1 MKTNFVLHWVLVL
14 GLIGGV
20 FLVAGCNTVSVRS
33 FQYVGAPNFAPTD
46 PAQVQI
52 LRAAPDRPNERL
64 GEVTAVPSSD
74 SVNVQKIEES
84 LRQAAARMGANAVV
98 IVSDSTQVTGAIVTG
113 PWYGRNVEQTTARV
127 VVGVAIRYT
136 GK

>member
-1 MKTNFVLHWVLVL
+1 MKTNFFLRHLTML
-14 GLIGGV
+14 GLLAGV

-33 FQYVGAPNFAPTD
+33 FQYVGGPTFPPSD
-46 PAQVQI
+46 PAQIQI

-74 SVNVQKIEES
+74 SVSVQKIEES
-84 LRQAAARMGANAVV
+84 LRQAAAKMGANAVV

-113 PWYGRNVEQTTARV
+113 PWYGRSVEQTTARV